1 MNRPKHA
8 TASVFFFTRAT
19 DGWRI
24 GLITHPRFGKQMLP
38 GGHVEHD
45 ENPAEAAVREVT
57 EETGLP
63 AYLVSPPGIGEP
75 TGTSDPAVPTPLWIV
90 EQIVPP
96 ETRQPAEHVHIDHLY
111 LALAPAPDVPEGAE
125 LRFAWHTAEDLVHL
139 DMFDDTRA
147 RALHLFT
154 RLNDPTGPLT
164 ISLPA
169 DHATTAQ
176 H

>member
-1 MNRPKHA
+1 MSRPKHA
-8 TASVFFFTRAT
+8 TASVFFFTRAA

-38 GGHVEHD
+38 GGHVEDD

-75 TGTSDPAVPTPLWIV
+75 AGASDPGVSLPLWIV
-90 EQIVPP
+90 EQVVPP
-96 ETRQPAEHVHIDHLY
+96 EIRCPVEHVHIDHLY

-125 LRFAWHTAEDLVHL
+125 LRFGWFKDQDLDGL
-139 DMFDDTRA
+139 DMFDDTRV
-147 RALHLFT
+147 RALHLFA
-154 RLNDPTGPLT
+154 RLTEPAGPLT
-164 ISLPA
+164 GALHNTA
-169 DHATTAQ
+169 AHAVR
-176 H
+176 